1 MAILSVYPDVSKP
14 FYGLRIFPV
23 VALLILLDF
32 SPILASLQSTVGP
45 GPGLGQLSKQADAAR
60 EAGNLADASAL
71 YRKGLVLKPDWTEG
85 WWSLGTILYDQNEY
99 AQAAQAFRR
108 VVNLAPNYGTAWV
121 MLGLCEFEL
130 GQDGASLRHIEKGKS
145 LGIANDS
152 QLQNV
157 VLYHDGVLLRREGR
171 FEAAG
176 EALRKLCATGVQSVP
191 VEQALGLSVLHMER
205 ISSSE
210 AERTGLEVVRRVGGA
225 ECLATRGE
233 FGEARQIYQSLVSNH
248 PDNPNLYDGYG
259 SFLLELH
266 DTKNAE
272 KEFRQAIKADPGQVT
287 ARLQIAAI
295 QYRVDS
301 QAGLQYAEEAVKLD
315 PRLPFGHYLL
325 GLLLVDTKQYQE
337 AIPQLEMARAAFSG
351 VPNLYYALGT
361 AYSRSG
367 RKRDA
372 ESAWAT
378 FARLNRTTE
387 KSGPL
392 YYGQKAPGGA
402 LQDLGR

>member
-1 MAILSVYPDVSKP
+1 MAASFHDLLVIRRLAGATILGLLLLGVPGKGGISAQNQSIEGPSFSVV
-14 FYGLRIFPV
+14 
-23 VALLILLDF
+23 
-32 SPILASLQSTVGP
+32 
-45 GPGLGQLSKQADAAR
+45 SKQADAAR
-60 EAGNLADASAL
+60 EAGNLGDALAL
-71 YRKGLVLKPDWTEG
+71 YRKGLALKPDWTEG
-85 WWSLGTILYDQNEY
+85 WWSLGTILYDQNHY
-99 AQAAQAFRR
+99 AQAVQAFRR
-108 VVNLAPNYGTAWV
+108 VVNHAPNYGTAWV

-130 GQDGASLRHIEKGKS
+130 GRDGASLRHIEKGKS
-145 LGIANDS
+145 LGIAYNS

-171 FEAAG
+171 FEAAR
-176 EALRKLCATGVQSVP
+176 ETLRKLCAAGVQSAP
-191 VEQALGLSVLHMER
+191 VEQALGLSALRMR
-205 ISSSE
+205 RTISSE
-210 AERTGLEVVRRVGGA
+210 AERMGLEVVRRVGGA
-225 ECLATRGE
+225 ECLAARGE
-233 FGEARQIYQSLVSNH
+233 FSEARQIYQSLVSNH
-248 PDNPNLYDGYG
+248 PDNPNLYDAYG

-272 KEFRQAIKADPGQVT
+272 KEFKQAIKADPGQVI

-315 PRLPFGHYLL
+315 PHLPFGHYLL

-337 AIPQLEMARAAFSG
+337 AIPQLEVARAAFSG

-361 AYSRSG
+361 AYSRTG

-372 ESAWAT
+372 ESAWSA
-378 FARLNRTTE
+378 FVRLNRTTE